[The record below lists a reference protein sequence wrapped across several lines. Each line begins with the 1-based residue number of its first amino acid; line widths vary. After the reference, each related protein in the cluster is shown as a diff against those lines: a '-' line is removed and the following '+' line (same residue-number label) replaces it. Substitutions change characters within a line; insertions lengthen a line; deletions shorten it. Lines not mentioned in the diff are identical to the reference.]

1 MMEYTITDME
11 LKTHFAEK
19 KIKVFKQICESVSS
33 MSYDEKV
40 KVGTIIFTDDF
51 RDICSIGYN
60 GNYSGGPNSRDS
72 LEVGKSGFLHSEEN
86 ALFHLSKPYELR
98 HHLVMMCT
106 HKPCTMCA
114 KRIVNAGIK
123 RVFYI
128 NEYHE
133 YGNQTAEIFKNA
145 GVIWLKI

>member
-1 MMEYTITDME
+1 MEYTITDME

-51 RDICSIGYN
+51 R
-60 GNYSGGPNSRDS
+60 
-72 LEVGKSGFLHSEEN
+72 
-86 ALFHLSKPYELR
+86 

-133 YGNQTAEIFKNA
+133 HGNQTAEIFKNA